1 MTMDLKQQ
9 IRLLAERSRD
19 ASRALAKLDAETKN
33 ALLLAMADGIETSA
47 ERIKSANTKDLE
59 AGKIAGLSSAML
71 DRLTLTDQ
79 RIAEMARGVREV
91 AGLPDPVGKTI
102 SEWTRPNGMRIQKVR
117 VPIGVILIIYE
128 SRPNVTADAG
138 CLCFKTGNAV
148 ILRGGSEAIH
158 SNLAIAE
165 AMNVPGLPANSITV
179 VPTTD
184 RAAID
189 ELLKL
194 DEFINLCIPRGG
206 EGLIRAVA
214 EKSRIPV
221 IKHYKG
227 VCHVYVDRGADF
239 DMAEKI
245 VINAKCQ
252 RPGVCNAIETLLID
266 ETIADRFLPR
276 VARALTQKNVELRG
290 DEKVIRILR
299 GRGILAPTGSSA
311 VALAKADRDK
321 AESDETPL
329 SHPAN
334 VASTAG
340 FAIKPATEDD
350 WYAEYLDLILAVRVV
365 NGVGE
370 AIDHIAKY
378 GSAHSDAIV
387 TRDKATA
394 EKFLREVDSSSVF
407 WNASTRLADGGQYG
421 FGAEIGISTDKLHAR
436 GPMGLEELTSYKFVV
451 VGDGQL
457 RE

>member
-1 MTMDLKQQ
+1 M
-9 IRLLAERSRD
+9 RLLAERSRD
-19 ASRALAKLDAETKN
+19 ASRALARRATNKKN
-33 ALLLAMADGIETSA
+33 GDLLEMEEAIERNVAT
-47 ERIKSANTKDLE
+47 IKKANAKDIE
-59 AGKIAGLSSAML
+59 AGRKAGLSSAML
-71 DRLTLTDQ
+71 DRLILTDR
-79 RIAEMARGVREV
+79 RIMEMAVGVRDV
-91 AGLPDPVGKTI
+91 AALEDPVGKVI
-102 SEWTRPNGMRIQKVR
+102 SGWTRPNGIRIQKVR

-128 SRPNVTADAG
+128 SRPNVTADAA

-165 AMNVPGLPANSITV
+165 AMNVPGLPPNSITV

-194 DEFINLCIPRGG
+194 DDLINLCIPRGG
-206 EGLIRAVA
+206 EGLIRTVA

-227 VCHVYVDRGADF
+227 VCHVYVDRDADF

-266 ETIADRFLPR
+266 EKIADKFLPR
-276 VARALTQKNVELRG
+276 MAKALTENNVELRG
-290 DEKVIRILR
+290 DERTRQLV
-299 GRGILAPTGSSA
+299 S
-311 VALAKADRDK
+311 
-321 AESDETPL
+321 
-329 SHPAN
+329 N
-334 VASTAG
+334 ASV
-340 FAIKPATEDD
+340 ATEDD

-365 NGVGE
+365 NGVDE
-370 AIDHIAKY
+370 AIDHITKY
-378 GSAHSDAIV
+378 GTAHSDAIV
-387 TRDKATA
+387 TGNKATA

-421 FGAEIGISTDKLHAR
+421 FGAEIGISTDKIHAR

-451 VGDGQL
+451 IGDGQL

>member
-1 MTMDLKQQ
+1 MDLKQQ
-9 IRLLAERSRD
+9 MRPLAARARD
-19 ASRALAKLDAETKN
+19 ASRALAKLDTDAKN
-33 ALLLAMADGIETSA
+33 ICLRAMADGIEKSTGK
-47 ERIKSANTKDLE
+47 IKAANVRDLE
-59 AGKIAGLSSAML
+59 AGQKAGLSSAML
-71 DRLTLTDQ
+71 DRLTLTDA
-79 RIAEMARGVREV
+79 RITEMAKGVREV
-91 AGLPDPVGKTI
+91 AALPDPVGTVI
-102 SEWTRPNGMRIQKVR
+102 SEWTRPNGIRIQKVR
-117 VPIGVILIIYE
+117 VPLGVILIIYE
-128 SRPNVTADAG
+128 SRPNVTADAA
-138 CLCFKTGNAV
+138 CLCFKSGNAT

-158 SNLAIAE
+158 SNLAIAA
-165 AMNVPGLPANSITV
+165 AMSVPGVPANSITA

-227 VCHVYVDRGADF
+227 VCHVYVDRDADF
-239 DMAEKI
+239 EMAEKI

-252 RPGVCNAIETLLID
+252 RPGVCNAIETLLVD
-266 ETIADRFLPR
+266 EKIASTFLPR
-276 VARALTQKNVELRG
+276 IGRAFAERKVELRG
-290 DEKVIRILR
+290 DERTLGILG
-299 GRGILAPTGSSA
+299 GRGIPAPTGPG
-311 VALAKADRDK
+311 RDK
-321 AESDETPL
+321 
-329 SHPAN
+329 N
-334 VASTAG
+334 VAPTTG
-340 FAIKPATEDD
+340 NLTVKPATEDD

-365 NGVGE
+365 PGVDA
-370 AIDHIAKY
+370 AIEHITKY

-387 TRDKATA
+387 TGNKATA

-407 WNASTRLADGGQYG
+407 WNASTRLADGNQYG

-451 VGDGQL
+451 TGRGQL

>member
-1 MTMDLKQQ
+1 MDLKQQ

-19 ASRALAKLDAETKN
+19 ASRALAKLDSNAKN
-33 ALLLAMADGIETSA
+33 ALLRAMADSIEKSA
-47 ERIKSANTKDLE
+47 AAIKSANAKDLD
-59 AGKIAGLSSAML
+59 AGKKSGLSSAML
-71 DRLTLTDQ
+71 DRLTLTDK
-79 RIAEMARGVREV
+79 RISEMARGVREV
-91 AGLPDPVGKTI
+91 ASLPDPVGTTI
-102 SEWTRPNGMRIQKVR
+102 SEWTRPNGIRIKKVR

-165 AMNVPGLPANSITV
+165 AMTVPGLPANSITV

-194 DEFINLCIPRGG
+194 DDLINLCIPRGG

-227 VCHVYVDRGADF
+227 VCHVYVDRDADF
-239 DMAEKI
+239 AMAEKI
-245 VINAKCQ
+245 IINAKCQ

-266 ETIADRFLPR
+266 EKIADKFLPR
-276 VARALTQKNVELRG
+276 VSKALTDKKVELRG
-290 DEKVIRILR
+290 DERTRQLV
-299 GRGILAPTGSSA
+299 
-311 VALAKADRDK
+311 
-321 AESDETPL
+321 
-329 SHPAN
+329 
-334 VASTAG
+334 STA
-340 FAIKPATEDD
+340 KPATEDD

-365 NGVGE
+365 KNVDE
-370 AIDHIAKY
+370 AIDHITKY

-387 TRDKATA
+387 TGNKATA

-421 FGAEIGISTDKLHAR
+421 FGAEIGISTDKIHAR

-451 VGDGQL
+451 VGDGQV

>member
-1 MTMDLKQQ
+1 MDLKQQ
-9 IRLLAERSRD
+9 MRLLAERSRD
-19 ASRALAKLDAETKN
+19 ASRALAKLDSHAKN
-33 ALLLAMADGIETSA
+33 SFLRAMADGLEKSA
-47 ERIKSANTKDLE
+47 VRIKAANAKDIG
-59 AGKIAGLSSAML
+59 AGKQAGLSSAML
-71 DRLTLTDQ
+71 DRLTLTDK
-79 RIAEMARGVREV
+79 RITEMAWGVREV
-91 AGLPDPVGKTI
+91 AELPDPVGTTI

-165 AMNVPGLPANSITV
+165 AMNVPGLPLNSITV
-179 VPTTD
+179 VPTTE

-194 DEFINLCIPRGG
+194 DDLINLCIPRGG

-227 VCHVYVDRGADF
+227 VCHVYVDRDADF

-252 RPGVCNAIETLLID
+252 RPGVCNAIETVLID
-266 ETIADRFLPR
+266 ENIADKFLPR
-276 VARALTQKNVELRG
+276 VAKALTDKKVELRG
-290 DEKVIRILR
+290 DERTRKLV
-299 GRGILAPTGSSA
+299 PN
-311 VALAKADRDK
+311 AK
-321 AESDETPL
+321 
-329 SHPAN
+329 PAN
-334 VASTAG
+334 
-340 FAIKPATEDD
+340 EDD

-365 NGVGE
+365 KGVDE
-370 AIDHIAKY
+370 AIDHITKY

>member
-1 MTMDLKQQ
+1 MDLKQQ
-9 IRLLAERSRD
+9 MRLLAEHSRD
-19 ASRALAKLDAETKN
+19 ASRALAKLDAPVKN
-33 ALLLAMADGIETSA
+33 AFLRAMADEIERSGQ
-47 ERIKSANTKDLE
+47 RIKYANAKDLD
-59 AGKIAGLSSAML
+59 AGKKAGLASAML
-71 DRLTLTDQ
+71 DRLTLTDK
-79 RIAEMARGVREV
+79 RISEMTWGMREV
-91 AGLPDPVGKTI
+91 AELPDPVGTTI
-102 SEWTRPNGMRIQKVR
+102 SEWTRPNGIRIRKVR
-117 VPIGVILIIYE
+117 VPLGVILIIYE
-128 SRPNVTADAG
+128 SRPNVTADAA

-165 AMNVPGLPANSITV
+165 AMNATGLPPNSITV

-189 ELLKL
+189 ELLKFDDL
-194 DEFINLCIPRGG
+194 INLCIPRGG

-227 VCHVYVDRGADF
+227 VCHVYVDRDADF

-252 RPGVCNAIETLLID
+252 RPGVCNAIETLLVD
-266 ETIADRFLPR
+266 EKIADKFVPR
-276 VARALTQKNVELRG
+276 IAKTLTDKKVELRG
-290 DEKVIRILR
+290 DERTRQLVSN
-299 GRGILAPTGSSA
+299 A
-311 VALAKADRDK
+311 
-321 AESDETPL
+321 
-329 SHPAN
+329 
-334 VASTAG
+334 
-340 FAIKPATEDD
+340 KPATEDD
-350 WYAEYLDLILAVRVV
+350 WYAEYLDLILAVRIV
-365 NGVGE
+365 NGVDD
-370 AIDHIAKY
+370 AIDHITKY

-387 TRDKATA
+387 TGSKTTA

>member
-1 MTMDLKQQ
+1 MITMKE
-9 IRLLAERSRD
+9 LAERSRN
-19 ASRALAKLDAETKN
+19 AARALAKLDTATKN
-33 ALLLAMADGIETSA
+33 QLLLAMADSIE
-47 ERIKSANTKDLE
+47 RK
-59 AGKIAGLSSAML
+59 AGKIKEANAKDLAANKDLPAAMR
-71 DRLTLTDQ
+71 DRLKLDDK
-79 RIAEMARGVREV
+79 RIADIANGVREV
-91 AGLPDPVGKTI
+91 AALPDPVGKTI
-102 SEWTRPNGMRIQKVR
+102 SEWTRPNGMHIQKVR

-128 SRPNVTADAG
+128 SRPNVTADAA

-158 SNLAIAE
+158 SSLAIAE
-165 AMNVPGLPANSITV
+165 AMNVPGLPAHAITV

-194 DEFINLCIPRGG
+194 NELIDLCIPRGG
-206 EGLIRAVA
+206 ESLIRAVA

-227 VCHVYVDRGADF
+227 VCHVFVDRDADL

-252 RPGVCNAIETLLID
+252 RPGVCNAIETLLVD
-266 ETIADRFLPR
+266 APLVGTFLPR
-276 VARALTQKNVELRG
+276 IEKALTGKGVE
-290 DEKVIRILR
+290 IRR
-299 GRGILAPTGSSA
+299 D
-311 VALAKADRDK
+311 ADW
-321 AESDETPL
+321 T
-329 SHPAN
+329 
-334 VASTAG
+334 T
-340 FAIKPATEDD
+340 
-350 WYAEYLDLILAVRVV
+350 EYLDLIIGLRVV
-365 NGVGE
+365 NGVDE
-370 AIDHIAKY
+370 AIEHITRY

-387 TRDKATA
+387 TGNKATA

-451 VGDGQL
+451 TGDGQV

>member
-1 MTMDLKQQ
+1 MDLKQQ

-19 ASRALAKLDAETKN
+19 ASRALAKLDAEKKN
-33 ALLLAMADGIETSA
+33 SLLREMADSLERSA
-47 ERIKSANTKDLE
+47 ASIRAANVKDLE
-59 AGKIAGLSSAML
+59 AGKKAGLSPALL
-71 DRLTLTDQ
+71 DRLTLTDK
-79 RIAEMARGVREV
+79 RTAEMANGVREV
-91 AGLPDPVGKTI
+91 AALPDPVGTTI

-158 SNLAIAE
+158 SNVAIAE
-165 AMNVPGLPANSITV
+165 AMNVSGLPANSITV

-184 RAAID
+184 RASID

-194 DEFINLCIPRGG
+194 DDLINHCIPRGG

-227 VCHVYVDRGADF
+227 VCHVYVDREADF

-245 VINAKCQ
+245 VVNAKCQ

-266 ETIADRFLPR
+266 EKIAEKFLPR
-276 VARALTQKNVELRG
+276 VAKALAEKKVELRG
-290 DEKVIRILR
+290 DERTRQLV
-299 GRGILAPTGSSA
+299 PSA
-311 VALAKADRDK
+311 K
-321 AESDETPL
+321 T
-329 SHPAN
+329 
-334 VASTAG
+334 
-340 FAIKPATEDD
+340 ATEDD
-350 WYAEYLDLILAVRVV
+350 WYAEYLDLILAVRVI
-365 NGVGE
+365 NGVEE
-370 AIDHIAKY
+370 AVAHITKY

-387 TRDKATA
+387 TGNKATA
-394 EKFLREVDSSSVF
+394 EKFLHEVDSSSVF

-451 VGDGQL
+451 VGNGQL

>member
-1 MTMDLKQQ
+1 MQS
-9 IRLLAERSRD
+9 LAVHSRD
-19 ASRALAKLDAETKN
+19 AARALAKLGADAKN
-33 ALLLAMADGIETSA
+33 ALLRAMADGIE
-47 ERIKSANTKDLE
+47 KSADRIEAANAKDIE
-59 AGKIAGLSSAML
+59 AGRAAGLSSAML
-71 DRLTLTDQ
+71 DRLALTDK
-79 RIAEMARGVREV
+79 RLAEMAKGIREV
-91 AGLPDPVGKTI
+91 AALDDPVGKTV
-102 SEWTRPNGMRIQKVR
+102 SEWTRPNGIRIQKVR
-117 VPIGVILIIYE
+117 VPLGVILIIYE
-128 SRPNVTADAG
+128 SRPNVTADAA

-165 AMNVPGLPANSITV
+165 AMNVRGIPPNSITV

-184 RAAID
+184 RGAID

-206 EGLIRAVA
+206 ESLIRAVA

-227 VCHVYVDRGADF
+227 VCHVYVDGDADF

-266 ETIADRFLPR
+266 GKIADQFLPR
-276 VARALTQKNVELRG
+276 ILKALTDRKVEIRG
-290 DEKVIRILR
+290 DERTLHTLCGSPDQSTGAT
-299 GRGILAPTGSSA
+299 GRDRNVAPTGSS
-311 VALAKADRDK
+311 
-321 AESDETPL
+321 S
-329 SHPAN
+329 
-334 VASTAG
+334 
-340 FAIKPATEDD
+340 IKPASEDD

-365 NGVGE
+365 NGVEE
-370 AIDHIAKY
+370 AIEHITKY

-387 TRDKATA
+387 TRNKATA
-394 EKFLREVDSSSVF
+394 QKFLREVDSSSVF

-451 VGDGQL
+451 VGDGQV

>member
-1 MTMDLKQQ
+1 MDLKHQM
-9 IRLLAERSRD
+9 RSLAERSRD
-19 ASRALAKLDAETKN
+19 ASRALAKLDSNAQN
-33 ALLLAMADGIETSA
+33 ALLRDMADSIEKSA
-47 ERIKSANTKDLE
+47 AAVKSANAKDLD
-59 AGKIAGLSSAML
+59 AGKKSGLSAAML
-71 DRLTLTDQ
+71 DRLTLTDK
-79 RIAEMARGVREV
+79 RISEMAKGVREV
-91 AGLPDPVGKTI
+91 AALPDPVGTTI
-102 SEWTRPNGMRIQKVR
+102 SEWTRPNGIRIKKVR

-165 AMNVPGLPANSITV
+165 AMNVPGLPPNSITV

-194 DEFINLCIPRGG
+194 DDLINLCIPRGG

-227 VCHVYVDRGADF
+227 VCHVYVDRDADF

-245 VINAKCQ
+245 IINAKCQ
-252 RPGVCNAIETLLID
+252 RPGVCNAIETILID
-266 ETIADRFLPR
+266 EKIADQFLPR
-276 VARALTQKNVELRG
+276 MAKTLTENKVQLRG
-290 DEKVIRILR
+290 DERTRQLVSN
-299 GRGILAPTGSSA
+299 ASA
-311 VALAKADRDK
+311 
-321 AESDETPL
+321 
-329 SHPAN
+329 
-334 VASTAG
+334 
-340 FAIKPATEDD
+340 ATEDD

-365 NGVGE
+365 KDVTE
-370 AIDHIAKY
+370 AIDHITKY

-387 TRDKATA
+387 TGNKVTA
-394 EKFLREVDSSSVF
+394 EKFLHEVDSSSVF
-407 WNASTRLADGGQYG
+407 WNASTRLADGAQYG
-421 FGAEIGISTDKLHAR
+421 FGAEIGISTDKIHAR

>member
-1 MTMDLKQQ
+1 MDLKQQ
-9 IRLLAERSRD
+9 MRLLAERSRD
-19 ASRALAKLDAETKN
+19 ASRALARLDSERKN
-33 ALLLAMADGIETSA
+33 SLLRAMADGIE
-47 ERIKSANTKDLE
+47 KSADRIQPANARDLE
-59 AGKIAGLSSAML
+59 AGKKAGLASAML
-71 DRLTLTDQ
+71 ERLTLTNK
-79 RIAEMARGVREV
+79 RISEMAKGMREV
-91 AGLPDPVGKTI
+91 AALPDPVGKTI
-102 SEWTRPNGMRIQKVR
+102 SEWTRPNGIRIQKVR

-189 ELLKL
+189 ELLQL
-194 DEFINLCIPRGG
+194 DDLINLCIPRGG

-227 VCHVYVDRGADF
+227 VCHVYVDRDADF
-239 DMAEKI
+239 DMAEEI
-245 VINAKCQ
+245 VVNAKCQ

-266 ETIADRFLPR
+266 EKIADQFLPR
-276 VARALTQKNVELRG
+276 VAKALAEKKVELRG
-290 DEKVIRILR
+290 DDRTRQLV
-299 GRGILAPTGSSA
+299 PSA
-311 VALAKADRDK
+311 
-321 AESDETPL
+321 
-329 SHPAN
+329 
-334 VASTAG
+334 
-340 FAIKPATEDD
+340 KPATEDD
-350 WYAEYLDLILAVRVV
+350 WYAEYLDLILAVRVI
-365 NGVGE
+365 NGVDE
-370 AIDHIAKY
+370 AIDHITKY

-387 TRDKATA
+387 TGNKATA

-407 WNASTRLADGGQYG
+407 WNASTRLADGAQYG

>member
-1 MTMDLKQQ
+1 MDMKQQ
-9 IRLLAERSRD
+9 MRLLAERSRD
-19 ASRALAKLDAETKN
+19 ASRALAKLDDLKKN
-33 ALLLAMADGIETSA
+33 SLLLAMADGIE
-47 ERIKSANTKDLE
+47 KSAARIQSANAKDLE
-59 AGKIAGLSSAML
+59 AGKKSGLSAAML
-71 DRLTLTDQ
+71 DRLTLTDK
-79 RIAEMARGVREV
+79 RLAEMAKGVREV
-91 AGLPDPVGKTI
+91 ADLPDPVGKTI
-102 SEWTRPNGMRIQKVR
+102 SEWTRPNGIRIQKVR

-165 AMNVPGLPANSITV
+165 AMNVPGLPPNSITV

-189 ELLKL
+189 ELLQL
-194 DEFINLCIPRGG
+194 DDLINLCIPRGG

-227 VCHVYVDRGADF
+227 VCHVYVDRDADF

-245 VINAKCQ
+245 VVNAKCQ

-266 ETIADRFLPR
+266 EKIAKQFLPR
-276 VARALTQKNVELRG
+276 VAKALAEKKVELRG
-290 DEKVIRILR
+290 DERTRQLV
-299 GRGILAPTGSSA
+299 PTA
-311 VALAKADRDK
+311 
-321 AESDETPL
+321 
-329 SHPAN
+329 
-334 VASTAG
+334 
-340 FAIKPATEDD
+340 KPATEAD
-350 WYAEYLDLILAVRVV
+350 WYAEYLELILAVRVI
-365 NGVGE
+365 NGADE
-370 AIDHIAKY
+370 AVDHITKY

-387 TRDKATA
+387 TRNKETA

>member
-1 MTMDLKQQ
+1 MDLKQQ
-9 IRLLAERSRD
+9 MRLLAERSRD
-19 ASRALAKLDAETKN
+19 ASRALAKLDGNAKN
-33 ALLLAMADGIETSA
+33 ALLRAMADSLD
-47 ERIKSANTKDLE
+47 KSWISIVGANASDLQ
-59 AGKIAGLSSAML
+59 GGLKSGLSSAMI
-71 DRLTLTDQ
+71 DRLTLTEK
-79 RIAEMARGVREV
+79 RVTEMARGVREV
-91 AGLPDPVGKTI
+91 AELLDPVGTTI
-102 SEWTRPNGMRIQKVR
+102 REWTRPNGIRIQKVR
-117 VPIGVILIIYE
+117 VPLGVILIIYE
-128 SRPNVTADAG
+128 SRPNVTADAA

-165 AMNVPGLPANSITV
+165 AMNVPGLPPNSITV
-179 VPTTD
+179 VPTTN
-184 RAAID
+184 RAALD

-194 DEFINLCIPRGG
+194 DELINLCIPRGG

-227 VCHVYVDRGADF
+227 VCHVYVDRDADF

-266 ETIADRFLPR
+266 EKIADQFLPH
-276 VARALTQKNVELRG
+276 VAKSLAAKKVELRG
-290 DEKVIRILR
+290 D
-299 GRGILAPTGSSA
+299 
-311 VALAKADRDK
+311 DR
-321 AESDETPL
+321 TRQL
-329 SHPAN
+329 
-334 VASTAG
+334 VSTA
-340 FAIKPATEDD
+340 KPATEDD

-370 AIDHIAKY
+370 AIDHITKY

-407 WNASTRLADGGQYG
+407 WNASTRLADGAQYG

-451 VGDGQL
+451 IGDGQL

>member
-1 MTMDLKQQ
+1 MDFKEQ
-9 IRLLAERSRD
+9 IRLLAERSRE

-33 ALLLAMADGIETSA
+33 SLLRAMADGIE
-47 ERIKSANTKDLE
+47 KSADRIQSANAKDIE
-59 AGKIAGLSSAML
+59 AGKKAGLSPAML
-71 DRLTLTDQ
+71 DRLTLTGK
-79 RIAEMARGVREV
+79 RISEMAKGVREV
-91 AGLPDPVGKTI
+91 AALPDPVGKTI
-102 SEWTRPNGMRIQKVR
+102 SEWTRPNGIRIQKVR

-158 SNLAIAE
+158 SNLAIAA
-165 AMNVPGLPANSITV
+165 AMNVPGLPPNSITV
-179 VPTTD
+179 VSTTD

-189 ELLKL
+189 ELLQL
-194 DEFINLCIPRGG
+194 DELINLCIPRGG

-227 VCHVYVDRGADF
+227 VCHVYVDRDADF

-245 VINAKCQ
+245 VVNAKCQ

-266 ETIADRFLPR
+266 QKIADQFLPR
-276 VARALTQKNVELRG
+276 VAKALAEKKVELRG
-290 DEKVIRILR
+290 DERTRQLV
-299 GRGILAPTGSSA
+299 PSA
-311 VALAKADRDK
+311 
-321 AESDETPL
+321 
-329 SHPAN
+329 
-334 VASTAG
+334 
-340 FAIKPATEDD
+340 KPATEDD
-350 WYAEYLDLILAVRVV
+350 WYAEYLDLILAVRVI
-365 NGVGE
+365 NGVDE
-370 AIDHIAKY
+370 AVDHITKY

-387 TRDKATA
+387 TGNKATA

>member
-1 MTMDLKQQ
+1 MDLKQQ

-19 ASRALAKLDAETKN
+19 ASRALAKLDSNAKN
-33 ALLLAMADGIETSA
+33 ALLCAMADGLD
-47 ERIKSANTKDLE
+47 KSWISIIGANAGDLQ
-59 AGKIAGLSSAML
+59 GGVKSGLSSAML
-71 DRLTLTDQ
+71 DRLTLTEK
-79 RIAEMARGVREV
+79 RVTEMARGVREV
-91 AGLPDPVGKTI
+91 AALPDPVGTTI
-102 SEWTRPNGMRIQKVR
+102 SEWTRPNGIRIQKVR

-128 SRPNVTADAG
+128 SRPNVTADAA

-165 AMNVPGLPANSITV
+165 AMNVPGLPPNSITV

-194 DEFINLCIPRGG
+194 DDLINLCIPRGG

-227 VCHVYVDRGADF
+227 VCHVYVDRDADF
-239 DMAEKI
+239 DMAERI

-266 ETIADRFLPR
+266 EKIADKFLPR
-276 VARALTQKNVELRG
+276 ISKALADKKVELRG
-290 DEKVIRILR
+290 DERTRQLV
-299 GRGILAPTGSSA
+299 
-311 VALAKADRDK
+311 
-321 AESDETPL
+321 
-329 SHPAN
+329 
-334 VASTAG
+334 STAR
-340 FAIKPATEDD
+340 PATEDD

-365 NGVGE
+365 SGVDQ
-370 AIDHIAKY
+370 AIDHITKY

-387 TRDKATA
+387 TGNKATA
-394 EKFLREVDSSSVF
+394 EKFLHDVDSSSVF

-421 FGAEIGISTDKLHAR
+421 FGAEIGISTDKIHAR

>member
-1 MTMDLKQQ
+1 MTMRQ
-9 IRLLAERSRD
+9 LAERSRN
-19 ASRALAKLDAETKN
+19 AARALAKLDTGTKN
-33 ALLLAMADGIETSA
+33 KLLLAMADGLE
-47 ERIKSANTKDLE
+47 KS
-59 AGKIAGLSSAML
+59 AGKIKEANAKDLAAGQKNGLSEAML
-71 DRLTLTDQ
+71 DRLTLSDK
-79 RIAEMARGVREV
+79 RIADMAKGIREV
-91 AGLPDPVGKTI
+91 AALDDPVGKTI
-102 SEWTRPNGMRIQKVR
+102 SEWTRPNGIRIQKVR
-117 VPIGVILIIYE
+117 VPLGVILIIYE
-128 SRPNVTADAG
+128 SRPNVTADAA

-158 SNLAIAE
+158 SNLAIAD
-165 AMNVPGLPANSITV
+165 AMNVPGIPPDSITV

-206 EGLIRAVA
+206 ESLIRAVA

-227 VCHVYVDRGADF
+227 ICHVFVDREADF

-252 RPGVCNAIETLLID
+252 RPGVCNAVETLLVD
-266 ETIADRFLPR
+266 EKIADQFLPR
-276 VARALTQKNVELRG
+276 ITKALTDRGVEIRKN
-290 DEKVIRILR
+290 
-299 GRGILAPTGSSA
+299 
-311 VALAKADRDK
+311 ADW
-321 AESDETPL
+321 T
-329 SHPAN
+329 
-334 VASTAG
+334 T
-340 FAIKPATEDD
+340 
-350 WYAEYLDLILAVRVV
+350 EYLDLIIGLRVV

-370 AIDHIAKY
+370 AIDHITKY

-387 TRDKATA
+387 TKNKATA

-451 VGDGQL
+451 TGTGQL

>member
-1 MTMDLKQQ
+1 MDLKQQ

-19 ASRALAKLDAETKN
+19 ASRALAKLDAEKKN
-33 ALLLAMADGIETSA
+33 SLLREMADSLERSA
-47 ERIKSANTKDLE
+47 ASIRAANVKDLE
-59 AGKIAGLSSAML
+59 AGKKAGLSPALL
-71 DRLTLTDQ
+71 DRLTLTDK
-79 RIAEMARGVREV
+79 RTAEMANGVREV
-91 AGLPDPVGKTI
+91 AALPDPVGTTI

-158 SNLAIAE
+158 SNVAIAE
-165 AMNVPGLPANSITV
+165 AMNVSGLPANSITV

-194 DEFINLCIPRGG
+194 DDLINLCIPRGG

-227 VCHVYVDRGADF
+227 VCHVYVDREADF

-245 VINAKCQ
+245 VVNAKCQ

-266 ETIADRFLPR
+266 EKIAEKFLPR
-276 VARALTQKNVELRG
+276 VAKALAEKKVELRG
-290 DEKVIRILR
+290 DERTRQLV
-299 GRGILAPTGSSA
+299 PSA
-311 VALAKADRDK
+311 K
-321 AESDETPL
+321 T
-329 SHPAN
+329 
-334 VASTAG
+334 
-340 FAIKPATEDD
+340 ATEDD
-350 WYAEYLDLILAVRVV
+350 WYAEYLDLILAVRVI
-365 NGVGE
+365 NGVEE
-370 AIDHIAKY
+370 AVAHITKY

-387 TRDKATA
+387 TGNKATA
-394 EKFLREVDSSSVF
+394 EKFLHEVDSSSVF

-451 VGDGQL
+451 VGNGQL

>member
-1 MTMDLKQQ
+1 
-9 IRLLAERSRD
+9 
-19 ASRALAKLDAETKN
+19 
-33 ALLLAMADGIETSA
+33 MADGILRS
-47 ERIKSANTKDLE
+47 
-59 AGKIAGLSSAML
+59 AGKIQAANAQDLAAGQAAGLSPAML
-71 DRLTLTDQ
+71 DRLKLDDK
-79 RIAEMARGVREV
+79 RIAGIANGIREV

-102 SEWTRPNGMRIQKVR
+102 SEWDRPNGIHIQKTR

-128 SRPNVTADAG
+128 SRPNVTADAA

-158 SNLAIAE
+158 SNLALAA
-165 AMNVPGLPANSITV
+165 AMNVPGLPAHSITV

-194 DEFINLCIPRGG
+194 NSLIDLCIPRGG
-206 EGLIRAVA
+206 EGLIRAVV

-227 VCHVYVDRGADF
+227 VCHVFVDRDADL

-245 VINAKCQ
+245 VLNAKCQ
-252 RPGVCNAIETLLID
+252 RPGVCNAIETLLVD
-266 ETIADRFLPR
+266 APLAKTFLPR
-276 VARALTQKNVELRG
+276 IEKALVARGVE
-290 DEKVIRILR
+290 IRR
-299 GRGILAPTGSSA
+299 D
-311 VALAKADRDK
+311 ADW
-321 AESDETPL
+321 T
-329 SHPAN
+329 
-334 VASTAG
+334 T
-340 FAIKPATEDD
+340 
-350 WYAEYLDLILAVRVV
+350 EYLDLIIGLRVV

-370 AIDHIAKY
+370 AIDHITQF

-387 TRDKATA
+387 TGNPATA
-394 EKFLREVDSSSVF
+394 DRFLREVDSASVF
-407 WNASTRLADGGQYG
+407 WNASTRLADGAQYG

-451 VGDGQL
+451 TGTGQI